1 MPASRGGLLF
11 VFLTVLLT
19 VLGQLLVKTGMSRV
33 GAAPSEPG
41 ALPWFLFKALFHP
54 ANFFGLACAFL
65 AAFSWMAALTRVEL
79 SFAYPFTSLSI
90 VLVMALSSWL
100 FGEKVVAQQWVGVA
114 VVCLGLWIASRG
126 AA

>member
-1 MPASRGGLLF
+1 MPVSRSGLVF

-33 GAAPSEPG
+33 GSAPAEPG
-41 ALPWFLFKALFHP
+41 ALAWFLFKSLFHP

-90 VLVMALSSWL
+90 VLVLALSSWL
-100 FGEKVVAQQWVGVA
+100 FGEKVAAQQWIGVG
-114 VVCLGLWIASRG
+114 VVCLGLWIATKG